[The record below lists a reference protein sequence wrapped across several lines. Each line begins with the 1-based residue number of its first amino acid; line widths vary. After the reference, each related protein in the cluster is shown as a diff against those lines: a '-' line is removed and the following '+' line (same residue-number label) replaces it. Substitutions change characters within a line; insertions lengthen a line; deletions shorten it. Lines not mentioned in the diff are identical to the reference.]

1 MGRSRR
7 DRTKT
12 KKDTHKECYLDGAFR
27 ESGILAGEQMIRAIS
42 TVSVISRNDIASAKQ
57 VRECGARVIYYYII
71 SLVVQVLRNI
81 SALRQYLERY
91 ATRYANPLRV
101 CKYLQICACRH
112 SASGLFDERTGIS
125 LREYT
130 RTRHWRTSSP
140 MASFGMRT
148 FSLTKSKNMIESI
161 LILPHR
167 NKKGTQTG
175 AVSVVEHQGLEP
187 WTDRL

>member
-81 SALRQYLERY
+81 SALPQYLERY

-112 SASGLFDERTGIS
+112 SASGFEFVRST
-125 LREYT
+125 
-130 RTRHWRTSSP
+130 
-140 MASFGMRT
+140 
-148 FSLTKSKNMIESI
+148 
-161 LILPHR
+161 
-167 NKKGTQTG
+167 NKKKQTPTSECLFLFVG
-175 AVSVVEHQGLEP
+175 DPYGNRSHVFSVRG
-187 WTDRL
+187 

>member
-81 SALRQYLERY
+81 SALPQYLERY

-140 MASFGMRT
+140 MASFAMRT
-148 FSLTKSKNMIESI
+148 HTLKITDFQGGSI
-161 LILPHR
+161 PTGSHQ
-167 NKKGTQTG
+167 NKKGHPQG
-175 AVSVVEHQGLEP
+175 VSFLF
-187 WTDRL
+187 W